1 MLKPFPELER
11 TKLRSLL
18 LHTAIAE
25 KIEHFDED
33 SWAKMNRNL
42 ARVRANTRGNYH
54 QKNIRRWQEIID
66 NRDIVGLRT
75 ALTDPTDTGIRMRE
89 TSPMSGFISN
99 PQRLTILKTI
109 KRV

>member
-66 NRDIVGLRT
+66 NHDIVGLRT
-75 ALTDPTDTGIRMRE
+75 ALTDPTDTGIGMRE

-99 PQRLTILKTI
+99 SQRLTILKTI